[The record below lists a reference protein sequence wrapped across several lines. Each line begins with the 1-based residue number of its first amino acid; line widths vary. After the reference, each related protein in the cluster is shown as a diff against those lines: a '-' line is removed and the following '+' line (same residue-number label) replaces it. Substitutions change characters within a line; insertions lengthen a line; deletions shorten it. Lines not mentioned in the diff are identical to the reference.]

1 METPGK
7 RFELFGFQMRRGL
20 SIVECRQTKFLRE
33 TMDIRGEM
41 DEVRSPFADMAEAE
55 DVDSNGSDEDVA
67 ISSPVHHNASTIA
80 KPYAPL
86 SLSEVD
92 KKVSTK
98 PDIANTAKDS
108 EDCEWT
114 KSDVPHSPNVG
125 DAIVDAVKT
134 VVPESY
140 LLAMMVS
147 L

>member
-1 METPGK
+1 
-7 RFELFGFQMRRGL
+7 
-20 SIVECRQTKFLRE
+20 
-33 TMDIRGEM
+33 MDIRGEM

-55 DVDSNGSDEDVA
+55 DVESNGSDEDVA
-67 ISSPVHHNASTIA
+67 IRPPVHKASTIS
-80 KPYAPL
+80 KSYAPL